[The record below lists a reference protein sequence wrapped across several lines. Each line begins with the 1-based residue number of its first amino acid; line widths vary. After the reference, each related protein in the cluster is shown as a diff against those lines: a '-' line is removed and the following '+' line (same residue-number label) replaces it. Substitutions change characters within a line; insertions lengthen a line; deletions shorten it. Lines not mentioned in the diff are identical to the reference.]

1 MTRLGYIEVRV
12 TLRTVCIL
20 VLMAL
25 LLPGCK
31 KAAAPPARQ
40 SAQVVVQT
48 VQTQRVLLRTEL
60 PGRTAAHTVAEVRPQ
75 VGGIIRERLFTE
87 GATVRAG
94 QVLYRIESAPFAAE
108 LEQQEAALQSA
119 QAAARLGELLV
130 ERYRKLLPDRSIS
143 QQDFDNAVAAQAQA
157 VALIRERAA
166 AVNAARINLQWTK
179 VTSPIGGRIG
189 RSLVTA
195 GALVSANQADAL
207 ATVSQLDP
215 IYVDL
220 TQSSADILRLRQ
232 AALSGSVDRS
242 DADTRK
248 VSLVLEDGSAYP
260 LEGKL
265 QFSEVTVD
273 STTGAVALR
282 AVFDNPDGLLLPGMF
297 VRAQIT
303 EGVNENGILVP
314 QQALI
319 RDRQGTSAARVVVDG
334 KVEMRTLTTSRAVGN
349 SWLVTDGLK
358 AGEQL
363 IIEGAQSAGA
373 GTPVTIASPK

>member
-1 MTRLGYIEVRV
+1 V

-31 KAAAPPARQ
+31 KAAAPPTRQ
-40 SAQVVVQT
+40 PAQVVVQT
-48 VQTQRVLLRTEL
+48 VQTERVLLRTEL

-87 GATVRAG
+87 GAAVRAG

-130 ERYRKLLPDRSIS
+130 ERYRKLLPDHSIS

-166 AVNAARINLQWTK
+166 TVNAARINLQWTS

>member
-1 MTRLGYIEVRV
+1 MTRLSYIEVRV

-20 VLMAL
+20 VSMAL

-40 SAQVVVQT
+40 PAQVVVQT

-94 QVLYRIESAPFAAE
+94 QILYRIESAPFAAE

-143 QQDFDNAVAAQAQA
+143 QQDFDNAVAAQTQA

-195 GALVSANQADAL
+195 GALVSANQTDAL

-232 AALSGSVDRS
+232 AALSGSLDRS